1 MIYRKSGIKAAIV
14 LALVMFLSLTP
25 VHGEEILELDGEI
38 VGGRFLVPMRSIFEG
53 LGATVQWEGETRTVT
68 GKKGDT
74 TVTLIIDRK
83 FADVNGSIIRLDVP
97 AQIVN
102 DRTYVPARF
111 VGESLGAEVSW
122 SESTRAAAIV
132 LDDTII
138 RVYQDRSDTEE
149 AD

>member
-1 MIYRKSGIKAAIV
+1 M
-14 LALVMFLSLTP
+14 
-25 VHGEEILELDGEI
+25 ELDGEI

-102 DRTYVPARF
+102 DRTYVPARLLA
-111 VGESLGAEVSW
+111 SLWEQRCPGVSPPEPLLLCW
-122 SESTRAAAIV
+122 MIPSSGS
-132 LDDTII
+132 I
-138 RVYQDRSDTEE
+138 RTDQILKKQTK
-149 AD
+149 